1 MIVKDFEKKE
11 KSTAEFTV
19 EVSPEEFESAINKAY
34 MKGRGR
40 ISIPGFRKGK
50 APRRMIESMYGT
62 GVFYDDAVE
71 EVYPEAL
78 DLGIKENALSV
89 VGQPAITDIKI
100 GEDKSLTLRFRVA
113 VYPEIKVEGYKG
125 IEAPK
130 PPVGISDKDVDRAIE
145 NTREQNA
152 RVETADRPAKS
163 GDIATI
169 DFVGYM
175 DGKPFEG
182 GAGEDYDLE
191 LGSGTFIPGF
201 EDQLIGKSAGEET
214 EVNVTFPEAYAP
226 ELAGK
231 PATFKVT
238 VKGIKEKLL
247 PDLDDEF
254 AKDVSEFDTLEE
266 YRKSVK
272 AELIEKR
279 GKAAEEDFR
288 NIVLSRLVD
297 KVEGDIPD
305 AMIDDQVNNMIDNFK
320 YNIRAQGMDFEQ
332 YLKMMGME
340 ESGLRNELRPTA
352 EKEIKADLAFEY
364 IAKQE
369 NFDVSD
375 EKVEAEYERLAKE
388 YSMKLEDIKSAVLPD
403 AVKTGLQIDAAK
415 EFVYGSAVGTES
427 GNEE

>member
-1 MIVKDFEKKE
+1 M
-11 KSTAEFTV
+11 
-19 EVSPEEFESAINKAY
+19 
-34 MKGRGR
+34 
-40 ISIPGFRKGK
+40 
-50 APRRMIESMYGT
+50 
-62 GVFYDDAVE
+62 
-71 EVYPEAL
+71 
-78 DLGIKENALSV
+78 
-89 VGQPAITDIKI
+89 
-100 GEDKSLTLRFRVA
+100 
-113 VYPEIKVEGYKG
+113 
-125 IEAPK
+125 
-130 PPVGISDKDVDRAIE
+130 
-145 NTREQNA
+145 
-152 RVETADRPAKS
+152 
-163 GDIATI
+163 
-169 DFVGYM
+169 
-175 DGKPFEG
+175 
-182 GAGEDYDLE
+182 
-191 LGSGTFIPGF
+191 
-201 EDQLIGKSAGEET
+201 
-214 EVNVTFPEAYAP
+214 
-226 ELAGK
+226 
-231 PATFKVT
+231 T